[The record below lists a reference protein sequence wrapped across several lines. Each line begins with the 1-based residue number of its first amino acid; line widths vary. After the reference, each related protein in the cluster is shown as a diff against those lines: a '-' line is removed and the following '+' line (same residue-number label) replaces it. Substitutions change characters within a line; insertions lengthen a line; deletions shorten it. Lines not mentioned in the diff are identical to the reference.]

1 MALGTSQREGTPA
14 PLERLPMLPVHS
26 SGSIRPSGR
35 TQPMPTAPRPPAVD
49 KRALLRMQADLRR
62 LTIIRTNQG
71 KLVLQM
77 QELVARYNKS
87 ETLANNVQKK
97 VDDTMAGIID
107 KLG

>member
-1 MALGTSQREGTPA
+1 
-14 PLERLPMLPVHS
+14 
-26 SGSIRPSGR
+26 
-35 TQPMPTAPRPPAVD
+35 MPTAPRPPAVD

-62 LTIIRTNQG
+62 LTIIRTNQA

-87 ETLANNVQKK
+87 EALASNVQKK